1 MILGKAGAD
10 RAPLQQN
17 KFKVM
22 DTLQHNFIGDSP
34 AIAKALQFAGKAARS
49 SAPVLIQGESG
60 TGKGILARVIHQ
72 NGPRRQ
78 HRCVAVNC
86 ATLTGELLVSELFGH
101 ERGSFT
107 GADRQKLGKFELA
120 DKGTL
125 FLDEIGEMHTSI
137 QPKLLRALEEGEI
150 DRLGGRDSIVVD
162 VRVIAATNRDLK
174 SACKRGEFRRD
185 LYYRLNV
192 LPITIPPLR
201 DRREDISALIR
212 YFISKFGDETEPPV
226 TGISPEAEAMLRR
239 YDWPGNV
246 RELRN
251 VIHRAILLGSGGII
265 RVQDLEGSLE
275 PDGDPLLDEKTLDG
289 AVLKAMR
296 RCLLEAYEEAQG
308 NREKMGRIIG
318 RHPNNI
324 PRLLEKFGLGHLKNE
339 AKRQGCNAPPPWEKN
354 R

>member
-1 MILGKAGAD
+1 
-10 RAPLQQN
+10 
-17 KFKVM
+17 
-22 DTLQHNFIGDSP
+22 
-34 AIAKALQFAGKAARS
+34 
-49 SAPVLIQGESG
+49 
-60 TGKGILARVIHQ
+60 
-72 NGPRRQ
+72 
-78 HRCVAVNC
+78 
-86 ATLTGELLVSELFGH
+86 
-101 ERGSFT
+101 
-107 GADRQKLGKFELA
+107 
-120 DKGTL
+120 
-125 FLDEIGEMHTSI
+125 
-137 QPKLLRALEEGEI
+137 
-150 DRLGGRDSIVVD
+150 
-162 VRVIAATNRDLK
+162 VIAATNRDLK

-201 DRREDISALIR
+201 ERREDISALIR
-212 YFISKFGDETEPPV
+212 YFICKFGDETEPPV

-265 RVQDLEGSLE
+265 RVEDLEGSLE

-339 AKRQGCNAPPPWEKN
+339 AKGQGCNAPSPWEKN

>member
-1 MILGKAGAD
+1 MG
-10 RAPLQQN
+10 
-17 KFKVM
+17 
-22 DTLQHNFIGDSP
+22 TLQHNFIGDSP
-34 AIAKALQFAGKAARS
+34 AMAKALQFAGKAARS

-125 FLDEIGEMHTSI
+125 FLDEIGEMHTSV

-201 DRREDISALIR
+201 DRREDIPALIQ

-265 RVQDLEGSLE
+265 RVEDLEGSLE

-339 AKRQGCNAPPPWEKN
+339 AKGQGCNAPSPWEKN

>member
-1 MILGKAGAD
+1 MG
-10 RAPLQQN
+10 
-17 KFKVM
+17 
-22 DTLQHNFIGDSP
+22 TLQHNFIGDSP

-125 FLDEIGEMHTSI
+125 FLDEIGEMHTSV

-201 DRREDISALIR
+201 QRREDISALIR
-212 YFISKFGDETEPPV
+212 YFICKFGDETEPPV

-246 RELRN
+246 RAGIQTTSHACWRN
-251 VIHRAILLGSGGII
+251 SAWVISR
-265 RVQDLEGSLE
+265 
-275 PDGDPLLDEKTLDG
+275 
-289 AVLKAMR
+289 MR
-296 RCLLEAYEEAQG
+296 RKGKDVMRRRL
-308 NREKMGRIIG
+308 GRRIDES
-318 RHPNNI
+318 
-324 PRLLEKFGLGHLKNE
+324 L
-339 AKRQGCNAPPPWEKN
+339 A
-354 R
+354 

>member
-1 MILGKAGAD
+1 MTAGISMILGKAGAD

-34 AIAKALQFAGKAARS
+34 AMAKALQFAGKAARS
-49 SAPVLIQGESG
+49 RAPVLIQGESG
-60 TGKGILARVIHQ
+60 TGKGILALVIHQ

-101 ERGSFT
+101 EKGSFT

-125 FLDEIGEMHTSI
+125 FLDEIGDMDITI

-150 DRLGGRDSIVVD
+150 DRLGGRDSILVD
-162 VRVIAATNRDLK
+162 VRVIAATNRNLK

-185 LYYRLNV
+185 LYYRLNI
-192 LPITIPPLR
+192 LPITIPALR
-201 DRREDISALIR
+201 ERREDIPSLIR
-212 YFISKFGDETEPPV
+212 YFISRFGDETEPPV
-226 TGISPEAEAMLRR
+226 TGISAEAEAMLRR

-265 RVQDLEGSLE
+265 GVGDLEGSLE
-275 PDGDPLLDEKTLDG
+275 SEGDPLLDEKTLDG
-289 AVLKAMR
+289 AARKAMR
-296 RCLLEAYEEAQG
+296 RCLLEAFEEAHG
-308 NREKMGRIIG
+308 NRDRMAEIIG
-318 RHPNNI
+318 RHPHNI
-324 PRLLEKFGLGHLKNE
+324 PRLMEKFGLAHLRSCE
-339 AKRQGCNAPPPWEKN
+339 
-354 R
+354 

>member
-1 MILGKAGAD
+1 
-10 RAPLQQN
+10 
-17 KFKVM
+17 M
-22 DTLQHNFIGDSP
+22 DNLQHNFIGDSP
-34 AIAKALQFAGKAARS
+34 ALAKALQFAGKAARS
-49 SAPVLIQGESG
+49 SAPVLIHGESG
-60 TGKGILARVIHQ
+60 TGKEILARAIHQ

-78 HRCVAVNC
+78 HPCVAVNC

-125 FLDEIGEMHTSI
+125 FLDEIGEMHIPI

-162 VRVIAATNRDLK
+162 VRVIAATNRDLR
-174 SACKRGEFRRD
+174 SASRRGEFRQD

-201 DRREDISALIR
+201 ERRQDIPALIR
-212 YFISKFGDETEPPV
+212 HFISRFGHETEPVV
-226 TGISPEAEAMLRR
+226 TGISSEAEAMLRR

-251 VIHRAILLGSGGII
+251 VIHRVILLGSGGII
-265 RVQDLEGSLE
+265 RVEDLEGSLE
-275 PDGDPLLDEKTLDG
+275 PAGDPLLDEKTLDG
-289 AVLKAMR
+289 ALRKAMR

-318 RHPNNI
+318 RHPNTI

-339 AKRQGCNAPPPWEKN
+339 ANGREYNAPSPGRKIDESFA
-354 R
+354 

>member
-1 MILGKAGAD
+1 
-10 RAPLQQN
+10 
-17 KFKVM
+17 
-22 DTLQHNFIGDSP
+22 
-34 AIAKALQFAGKAARS
+34 KALQFAARAARS
-49 SAPVLIQGESG
+49 NAPVLIHGESG
-60 TGKGILARVIHQ
+60 TGKEILARVIHQ
-72 NGPRRQ
+72 TGPRR
-78 HRCVAVNC
+78 HGSCVPVNC

-101 ERGSFT
+101 EKGSFT

-125 FLDEIGEMHTSI
+125 FLDEIGDMDISI

-150 DRLGGRDSIVVD
+150 DRLGGRDSISVD

-174 SACKRGEFRRD
+174 WASKHGEFRWD
-185 LYYRLNV
+185 LYYRLNI
-192 LPITIPPLR
+192 LSITLPPLR
-201 DRREDISALIR
+201 ERREDISALIR
-212 YFISKFGDETEPPV
+212 HFISQFGDETEPPV
-226 TGISPEAEAMLRR
+226 TAISPEAETMLRR

-251 VIHRAILLGSGGII
+251 VIHRAILLGSDGII
-265 RVQDLEGSLE
+265 RVEDLEGSLE
-275 PDGDPLLDEKTLDG
+275 PNGAPLLDENTLDG
-289 AVLKAMR
+289 AVLKARR

-308 NREKMGRIIG
+308 NREKMGRIMG

-339 AKRQGCNAPPPWEKN
+339 AKGKGCNAPSPWQKN

>member
-1 MILGKAGAD
+1 M
-10 RAPLQQN
+10 
-17 KFKVM
+17 
-22 DTLQHNFIGDSP
+22 
-34 AIAKALQFAGKAARS
+34 
-49 SAPVLIQGESG
+49 IQGESG

-125 FLDEIGEMHTSI
+125 FLDEIGEIHTSI

-201 DRREDISALIR
+201 ERREDSPALIR
-212 YFISKFGDETEPPV
+212 YFICKFGDETEPPV

-265 RVQDLEGSLE
+265 RVEDLEGSLE
-275 PDGDPLLDEKTLDG
+275 PDGAPLLDEKTLDG

-339 AKRQGCNAPPPWEKN
+339 AKGKGCNAPSPWEKN